1 MGHTAERSERGGED
15 RGTKAMPTGGVAV
28 GSGSDVL
35 ISTLHGKI
43 ATVRDKQAN
52 RPPPSLLFPTP
63 SYPSLPSNPILTKHL
78 SLRTHTRQ
86 GRSTLPFDTAR
97 FRAIK
102 VTKNGARNLQEY
114 AAMSSFDH
122 PNVVKVDDLQ
132 ISADGSLMFIVME
145 FVGGGELFDH
155 IARSEGGSL
164 AEDEAR
170 KLFVDL
176 MRGLKHCHDQ
186 KIAHRDLKPENILVD
201 ADGTLKIADFGV
213 AFNAQG
219 GRGEG
224 GGAGGDGGLTCG
236 GGADDILLARTIVG
250 SR

>member
-1 MGHTAERSERGGED
+1 
-15 RGTKAMPTGGVAV
+15 
-28 GSGSDVL
+28 
-35 ISTLHGKI
+35 
-43 ATVRDKQAN
+43 
-52 RPPPSLLFPTP
+52 
-63 SYPSLPSNPILTKHL
+63 
-78 SLRTHTRQ
+78 
-86 GRSTLPFDTAR
+86 
-97 FRAIK
+97 
-102 VTKNGARNLQEY
+102 
-114 AAMSSFDH
+114 MSSFDH

-155 IARSEGGSL
+155 IARSEGGAL
-164 AEDEAR
+164 AENEAR